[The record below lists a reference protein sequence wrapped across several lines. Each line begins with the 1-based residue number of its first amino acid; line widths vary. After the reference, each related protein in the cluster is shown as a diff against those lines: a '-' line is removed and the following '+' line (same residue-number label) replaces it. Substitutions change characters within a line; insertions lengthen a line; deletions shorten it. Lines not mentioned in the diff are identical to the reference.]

1 MAAYWFVAGGHDG
14 RLIDIDRADP
24 LTAEYKVDVNRAE
37 WPELA
42 QLPGIGETLA
52 RRIVSVRGEGGPFV
66 DHDDL
71 RNRVDGIGRIKLE
84 NIRPYL
90 LDVPDVE
97 TVVGDG
103 TERMKDE
110 G

>member
-1 MAAYWFVAGGHDG
+1 MAAYWFASGGHQG

-24 LTAEYKVDVNRAE
+24 LTAEFKVDVNRAQ

-52 RRIVSVRGEGGPFV
+52 RRIVSVRSEGGPFV

-71 RNRVDGIGRIKLE
+71 RRRVNGIGRIKLE
-84 NIRPYL
+84 NMRPYL

-97 TVVGDG
+97 VVAG
-103 TERMKDE
+103 
-110 G
+110 